1 MFSSASRKAGE
12 AVGTPWHGAAGSSHD
27 LHTKQLTLP
36 SVAAT
41 LDVAWQE
48 KGLRVEFL
56 CATWQF
62 LCVLPFFSPQSL
74 SRNVSLATGCS
85 GGGYPGGRAGE

>member
-12 AVGTPWHGAAGSSHD
+12 AVGAPWHGAAGSSHD

-41 LDVAWQE
+41 LDVVLQE
-48 KGLRVEFL
+48 KGLRMEFL
-56 CATWQF
+56 CATRQF
-62 LCVLPFFSPQSL
+62 LCVLPFFFPVL
-74 SRNVSLATGCS
+74 K
-85 GGGYPGGRAGE
+85 